1 MWARVAS
8 LALGLWLM
16 AAPGVLDYGGA
27 GRVNDLVVG
36 PIAAAAAAIA
46 ISGVTRGIRWVN
58 VLLGAWLVL
67 SAGIF
72 SRTPP
77 ARWSTAAIGLA
88 MLALGLVKG
97 TVRQRY
103 GGGWRA
109 LIDEPAPPNLCS
121 GGQPGNAASS
131 DG

>member
-1 MWARVAS
+1 MWSRIAS

-16 AAPGVLDYGGA
+16 AAPGVLGYDGA
-27 GRVNDLVVG
+27 ARVNDLVVA

-46 ISGVTRGIRWVN
+46 ISGVTRGFRRVN

-97 TVRQRY
+97 TLRQRY

-109 LIDEPAPPNLCS
+109 LIDEPARPDRRNGEPPRLR
-121 GGQPGNAASS
+121 A
-131 DG
+131 